1 MKVLELT
8 KSLISCPSITPK
20 NEGVLDLLEKELSEI
35 GFICHRYLFSDNNT
49 PDVDNLFA
57 KFGNGSP
64 HLCFGGHTDVVPVG
78 DLDSWSFDPFK
89 PTEQDGKIYGRGAS
103 DMKSAIGAFVCAARN
118 FTKNSNFKGTI
129 SLLITNDEEGPAIN
143 GTKKVLEKLY
153 SEGEKIDSCIVGEP
167 TCPNTLG
174 EMIKIGRRGSL
185 TSKIKITGKQG
196 HVAYPQWTLNP
207 INPLTK
213 ILSDI
218 CNIKL
223 DSGTDDFPPSNI
235 EIVKV
240 SSSEGAS
247 NVVPQ
252 SATAQLNVRYNI
264 NHNKESLTKIFDDVV
279 KKYTCDSEYD
289 FEIDYNN
296 SAEPFLT
303 EKNDFIKMIK
313 SSVDEV
319 TGLDAEL
326 TTTGG
331 TSDARFFK
339 DYCEVAEFGLIG
351 ETAHQVDENV
361 QISDIENLEKIYG
374 SILTKYFSQIS

>member
-1 MKVLELT
+1 MEVLELT
-8 KSLISCPSITPK
+8 KSLISCPSVTPK

-35 GFICHRYLFSDNNT
+35 GFECHRYSFSDHNT

-57 KFGNGSP
+57 KFGSGSP

-78 DLDSWSFDPFK
+78 DLDSWSYNPFK
-89 PTEQDGKIYGRGAS
+89 PTEEDGRIYGRGAS

-118 FTKNSNFKGTI
+118 YIKTEDFKGSI

-143 GTKKVLEKLY
+143 GTKKVLQKLY
-153 SEGEKIDSCIVGEP
+153 EDGEKIDSCIVGEP
-167 TCPNTLG
+167 TCPNKLG

-185 TSKIKITGKQG
+185 TSKITIKGKQG

-213 ILSDI
+213 ILSNI
-218 CNIKL
+218 CNINL
-223 DSGTDDFPPSNI
+223 DSGTNDFPPSNI
-235 EIVKV
+235 EVVNI
-240 SSSEGAS
+240 SSSDGAS

-252 SATAQLNVRYNI
+252 IATGQLNVRYNI
-264 NHNKESLTKIFDDVV
+264 NHNEESLMKIFDEVV
-279 KKYTCDSEYD
+279 KEEIGDSEYD
-289 FEIDYNN
+289 FNIEHNN

-303 EKNDFIKMIK
+303 EKSEFINIIK
-313 SSVDEV
+313 ESVDEV
-319 TGLDAEL
+319 TGLDAAL

-361 QISDIENLEKIYG
+361 KIADIENLEKIYY
-374 SILTKYFSQIS
+374 SILKKYFHKN

>member
-1 MKVLELT
+1 MEVLELT
-8 KSLISCPSITPK
+8 KSLISCPSVTPK
-20 NEGVLDLLEKELSEI
+20 NEGVLDLLDKELSEI
-35 GFICHRYLFSDNNT
+35 GFKCHRYLFSDHNT

-78 DLDSWSFDPFK
+78 DLDSWSYNPFK
-89 PTEQDGKIYGRGAS
+89 PTEEDGRIYGRGAS

-118 FTKNSNFKGTI
+118 YIKSSDFSGSI

-143 GTKKVLEKLY
+143 GTKKVLQKLY
-153 SEGEKIDSCIVGEP
+153 EDGEKIDSCIVGEP
-167 TCPNTLG
+167 TCPNKLG

-185 TSKIKITGKQG
+185 TSKITIKGKQG

-213 ILSDI
+213 ILSNI
-218 CNIKL
+218 CNINL
-223 DSGTDDFPPSNI
+223 DSGTNDFPPSNI
-235 EIVKV
+235 EVVNI
-240 SSSEGAS
+240 SSSDGAS

-252 SATAQLNVRYNI
+252 IATGQLNVRYNI
-264 NHNKESLTKIFDDVV
+264 NHNEESLTKIFDEVV
-279 KKYTCDSEYD
+279 KEEIGDSEYD
-289 FEIDYNN
+289 FKIEHNN

-303 EKNDFIKMIK
+303 EKGGFINIIK
-313 SSVDEV
+313 ESVDEV
-319 TGLDAEL
+319 AGLDAAL

-361 QISDIENLEKIYG
+361 KIADIENLEKIYY
-374 SILTKYFSQIS
+374 SILKKYFHKK